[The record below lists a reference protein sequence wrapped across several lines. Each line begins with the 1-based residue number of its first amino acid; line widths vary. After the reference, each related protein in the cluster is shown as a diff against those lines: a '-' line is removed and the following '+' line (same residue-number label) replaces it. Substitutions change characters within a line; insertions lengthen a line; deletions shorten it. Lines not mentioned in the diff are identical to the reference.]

1 MTERWAAPPER
12 LCVDV
17 PGGSKGAQYIGD
29 HRAWRHHIAT
39 QSTVYPLGPNNQKVP
54 EPLLTAIDIGRVDLN
69 LAQPDFSKGIE
80 T

>member
-29 HRAWRHHIAT
+29 HRAWRHHGAPP
-39 QSTVYPLGPNNQKVP
+39 SMVYPLGTDNRKLPGS
-54 EPLLTAIDIGRVDLN
+54 LLVSIDIGRVGFEA
-69 LAQPDFSKGIE
+69 AQE
-80 T
+80 TS